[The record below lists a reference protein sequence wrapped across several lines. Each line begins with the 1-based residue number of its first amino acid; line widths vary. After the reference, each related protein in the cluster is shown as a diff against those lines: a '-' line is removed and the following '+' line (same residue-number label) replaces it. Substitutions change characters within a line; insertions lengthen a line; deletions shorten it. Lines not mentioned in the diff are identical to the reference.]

1 MQDRTIYITRFDLE
15 RIEDLLAAAREFSY
29 RDRGDLEER
38 EAELQEG
45 TLVDSNN
52 VPSTVVTMNSR
63 V

>member
-1 MQDRTIYITRFDLE
+1 MQNRTIYITRFDLE
-15 RIEDLLAAAREFSY
+15 RIENLLAAAREFTY
-29 RDRGDLEER
+29 RDRGDLEES

>member
-1 MQDRTIYITRFDLE
+1 MQNRTIYITRFDLE
-15 RIEDLLAAAREFSY
+15 RIETLLAAAREFTY
-29 RDRGDLEER
+29 RDRGDLEES